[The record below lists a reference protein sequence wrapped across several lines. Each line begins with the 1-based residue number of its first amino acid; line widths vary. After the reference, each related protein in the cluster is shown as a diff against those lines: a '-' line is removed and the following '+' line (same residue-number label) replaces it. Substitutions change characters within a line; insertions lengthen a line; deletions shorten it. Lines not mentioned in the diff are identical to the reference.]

1 MLFKKINL
9 ISSFENNYNK
19 EKNQN
24 FLNKKFIEDEY
35 CSFFEDSFNL
45 IKSMQRE
52 EKGKEN
58 VFEQLLEKIKNYRKI
73 KKENKNNIFNKYKR
87 FTNVKDEM
95 NIIKKRK
102 QIFPYIIGLKKRSYL
117 FEANTSLI
125 NNDKLKYNHD
135 SFSNE
140 GNSRNNEFNNNSLN
154 KFNYS
159 SFNDT
164 SHINKKTKYLESM
177 NSKIKLNILR
187 KRIHINNNSIKNR
200 KKLLNTTIKG
210 IKNIKSQNNNLSQNE
225 NCNKSNINSNEINSD
240 INDKKN
246 KTYYKSI
253 PRQKYSLKN
262 FFVEQNY
269 LKIYG
274 KKLKWENKIKLKKN
288 LSIFKIKMK
297 YGQKQKD
304 DNLSKLK
311 DNNGFQTESV
321 SSMDRRYEYIIKPK
335 SLKNFSERNSNTT
348 VKNII

>member
-9 ISSFENNYNK
+9 ISSFKNNYNK
-19 EKNQN
+19 DKNQN

-140 GNSRNNEFNNNSLN
+140 GNSRNN
-154 KFNYS
+154 
-159 SFNDT
+159 
-164 SHINKKTKYLESM
+164 
-177 NSKIKLNILR
+177 
-187 KRIHINNNSIKNR
+187 
-200 KKLLNTTIKG
+200 
-210 IKNIKSQNNNLSQNE
+210 
-225 NCNKSNINSNEINSD
+225 
-240 INDKKN
+240 
-246 KTYYKSI
+246 
-253 PRQKYSLKN
+253 
-262 FFVEQNY
+262 
-269 LKIYG
+269 
-274 KKLKWENKIKLKKN
+274 
-288 LSIFKIKMK
+288 
-297 YGQKQKD
+297 
-304 DNLSKLK
+304 
-311 DNNGFQTESV
+311 
-321 SSMDRRYEYIIKPK
+321 
-335 SLKNFSERNSNTT
+335 
-348 VKNII
+348 